1 MEHGDKYKGLYR
13 SATARAQWHDYNGG
27 AYFITIC
34 THQHRHYFG
43 EILDGKMRLTQ
54 VGECAAKYLEMI
66 LVLHQDFIIEAA
78 VVMPNHVHAI
88 ISTYLPH
95 EIAKGLDGGNNHY
108 SGLSR
113 IVQSYKSAVTKF
125 ARSKGIKFGWQPRF
139 YDRIIRNRRELESII
154 RYIATNIENWEL
166 DHECR

>member
-1 MEHGDKYKGLYR
+1 MLFASVGAGHPAGPTVTLTEYGRIVDEQIRAIPGAYPGVTVDKY
-13 SATARAQWHDYNGG
+13 
-27 AYFITIC
+27 
-34 THQHRHYFG
+34 
-43 EILDGKMRLTQ
+43 
-54 VGECAAKYLEMI
+54 
-66 LVLHQDFIIEAA
+66 

-125 ARSKGIKFGWQPRF
+125 ARSKGIEFGWQPRF